1 MATAAEIEQQLAA
14 ARATLG
20 QLEANQGAV
29 LREVGVLN
37 AEKAELISTAGRLYQ
52 GGDPAGAKLL
62 REQAGALEDKAYALQ
77 TGPAAQALA
86 AEQAKIRTL
95 ENDLYRAQQ
104 KAEFDAKQASGP
116 TATAEVKESADGAT
130 QNPPTPPASTGRL
143 TTTEAATLAQ
153 NTETGTNPPVK
164 TLTQTQS
171 VPPPLPPGANTP
183 SEGRPGGEPGAAA
196 TGEDGASRA
205 NTKQILDT
213 VGNKPFEPKDNVL
226 DQYASYT
233 YNIGWYI
240 LTPEQYTKL
249 QTSAKP
255 SISQYNLL
263 MQSGGA
269 PAVQPDLIDA
279 SGRRNAASDPRSTT
293 YTGPAAAIGR
303 NPFFGLDY
311 YLDNVEL
318 TSTIAGKG
326 AGRANNV
333 GSLKFTVTEPAN
345 ITLINNLYKAVKQL
359 YPDTNATYS
368 DAYYALII
376 RFYGYDETG
385 KIVQARNGDNNNA
398 VVEKIIP
405 FKLSNIEFTVSNK
418 LVEYQ
423 VTAVGTP
430 YDIGFGSNL
439 GVIKEKIE
447 VSGATV
453 KDLMTKG
460 AGPVEVSPDDGRA
473 STTTPQT
480 LIIDG
485 TPNQELGGGTI
496 NSLGAGA

>member
-1 MATAAEIEQQLAA
+1 MATASELQAEIVRLQERLRIARNGLASLNRNLQSNQAILARYADEVATIPGQIAALQAQLAA
-14 ARATLG
+14 
-20 QLEANQGAV
+20 
-29 LREVGVLN
+29 
-37 AEKAELISTAGRLYQ
+37 
-52 GGDPAGAKLL
+52 
-62 REQAGALEDKAYALQ
+62 LQ
-77 TGPAAQALA
+77 TPTQTAASSVANSA
-86 AEQAKIRTL
+86 A
-95 ENDLYRAQQ
+95 
-104 KAEFDAKQASGP
+104 S
-116 TATAEVKESADGAT
+116 AT
-130 QNPPTPPASTGRL
+130 QNPAPAPSSTGRL
-143 TTTEAATLAQ
+143 TTNQAATLAQ
-153 NTETGTNPPVK
+153 NTESGTNPPVK
-164 TLTQTQS
+164 TLAQTQS
-171 VPPPLPPGANTP
+171 VPPANTGNET
-183 SEGRPGGEPGAAA
+183 EGRPSGEPGAGP

-293 YTGPAAAIGR
+293 YTGPAAAAGR

-311 YLDNVEL
+311 YLDNCEI
-318 TSTIAGKG
+318 TSSISGKG
-326 AGRANNV
+326 TGRANNI

-345 ITLINNLYKAVKQL
+345 ITLINNLYQAVKQL
-359 YPDTNATYS
+359 YPGTNATYS

-460 AGPVEVSPDDGRA
+460 AAPVAVSPDDGRA

-485 TPNQELGGGTI
+485 TANQEVGGGTI

>member
-1 MATAAEIEQQLAA
+1 M
-14 ARATLG
+14 
-20 QLEANQGAV
+20 
-29 LREVGVLN
+29 
-37 AEKAELISTAGRLYQ
+37 
-52 GGDPAGAKLL
+52 
-62 REQAGALEDKAYALQ
+62 
-77 TGPAAQALA
+77 
-86 AEQAKIRTL
+86 
-95 ENDLYRAQQ
+95 
-104 KAEFDAKQASGP
+104 
-116 TATAEVKESADGAT
+116 
-130 QNPPTPPASTGRL
+130 
-143 TTTEAATLAQ
+143 
-153 NTETGTNPPVK
+153 
-164 TLTQTQS
+164 
-171 VPPPLPPGANTP
+171 
-183 SEGRPGGEPGAAA
+183 
-196 TGEDGASRA
+196 
-205 NTKQILDT
+205 
-213 VGNKPFEPKDNVL
+213 L

-249 QTSAKP
+249 QTRAKP

-293 YTGPAAAIGR
+293 YTGPAAAAGR

-318 TSTIAGKG
+318 TSTIVGKG

-368 DAYYALII
+368 TAYYALVI

-385 KIVQARNGDNNNA
+385 KIVQASNGDNNNA

-405 FKLSNIEFTVSNK
+405 FLLSNIEFTVSNK

-423 VTAVGTP
+423 VTAVGAP

-460 AGPVEVSPDDGRA
+460 AAPVAVSPDDGRA

-480 LIIDG
+480 LINDG

>member
-1 MATAAEIEQQLAA
+1 MATASELQAEIARLQERLRIAQNGLASLNRNLQSNQAILARYANEVATIPGQIAALQAQLAA
-14 ARATLG
+14 
-20 QLEANQGAV
+20 
-29 LREVGVLN
+29 
-37 AEKAELISTAGRLYQ
+37 
-52 GGDPAGAKLL
+52 
-62 REQAGALEDKAYALQ
+62 LQ
-77 TGPAAQALA
+77 TPTQSAASSVANSA
-86 AEQAKIRTL
+86 AGT
-95 ENDLYRAQQ
+95 
-104 KAEFDAKQASGP
+104 
-116 TATAEVKESADGAT
+116 T
-130 QNPPTPPASTGRL
+130 QNPAPAPSSTGRL
-143 TTTEAATLAQ
+143 TTNQAATLAQ
-153 NTETGTNPPVK
+153 NTESGTNPPVK

-171 VPPPLPPGANTP
+171 VSPTYYENDGT
-183 SEGRPGGEPGAAA
+183 SSTEGRPGGAPGAGA

-205 NTKQILDT
+205 NTKQIIDT
-213 VGNKPFEPKDNVL
+213 VGNKPFQPKDNVL

-293 YTGPAAAIGR
+293 YAGPAAAIGR

-311 YLDNVEL
+311 YLDNFEL
-318 TSTIAGKG
+318 TSSIVGKG
-326 AGRANNV
+326 TGRANNV

-359 YPDTNATYS
+359 YPDTAATYS
-368 DAYYALII
+368 TAYYALVI

-405 FKLSNIEFTVSNK
+405 FNLSNIEFTVSNK

-460 AGPVEVSPDDGRA
+460 AAPVAVSPDDGRA

-485 TPNQELGGGTI
+485 TPNQEVGGGTI

>member
-1 MATAAEIEQQLAA
+1 MATRAEKQAELLRIQQEIAKMQGELARLEGFLADSRANPALADLIESQE
-14 ARATLG
+14 RTVTRTKEIIATLE
-20 QLEANQGAV
+20 QRAADVQAQIAAIPDEPPAQSAASSVAN
-29 LREVGVLN
+29 
-37 AEKAELISTAGRLYQ
+37 S
-52 GGDPAGAKLL
+52 
-62 REQAGALEDKAYALQ
+62 
-77 TGPAAQALA
+77 AA
-86 AEQAKIRTL
+86 
-95 ENDLYRAQQ
+95 
-104 KAEFDAKQASGP
+104 
-116 TATAEVKESADGAT
+116 GAT
-130 QNPPTPPASTGRL
+130 QNPAPAPASTGRL

-164 TLTQTQS
+164 TLTETQS
-171 VPPPLPPGANTP
+171 VSPTYYENDGT
-183 SEGRPGGEPGAAA
+183 SSTEGRPGGEPGVGAA
-196 TGEDGASRA
+196 GEDGASRA

-213 VGNKPFEPKDNVL
+213 VGNKPFQPKNNVL

-293 YTGPAAAIGR
+293 YTGPAAAPGR

-311 YLDNVEL
+311 YLDNFEL
-318 TSTIAGKG
+318 TSTILGKG

-368 DAYYALII
+368 TAYYALVI

-385 KIVQARNGDNNNA
+385 KIVQASNGDNNNA
-398 VVEKIIP
+398 IVEKIIP
-405 FKLSNIEFTVSNK
+405 FNLSNIEFTVSNK

-423 VTAVGTP
+423 VTAVGAP

-453 KDLMTKG
+453 KDLLTKG
-460 AGPVEVSPDDGRA
+460 STPPEVSPADGRKTVGELPMKQQAAIAAGTDYNLVNDDGMA
-473 STTTPQT
+473 F
-480 LIIDG
+480 
-485 TPNQELGGGTI
+485 GGGGLT
-496 NSLGAGA
+496 GA

>member
-1 MATAAEIEQQLAA
+1 
-14 ARATLG
+14 
-20 QLEANQGAV
+20 
-29 LREVGVLN
+29 
-37 AEKAELISTAGRLYQ
+37 
-52 GGDPAGAKLL
+52 
-62 REQAGALEDKAYALQ
+62 
-77 TGPAAQALA
+77 
-86 AEQAKIRTL
+86 
-95 ENDLYRAQQ
+95 
-104 KAEFDAKQASGP
+104 
-116 TATAEVKESADGAT
+116 
-130 QNPPTPPASTGRL
+130 
-143 TTTEAATLAQ
+143 
-153 NTETGTNPPVK
+153 
-164 TLTQTQS
+164 
-171 VPPPLPPGANTP
+171 
-183 SEGRPGGEPGAAA
+183 
-196 TGEDGASRA
+196 
-205 NTKQILDT
+205 
-213 VGNKPFEPKDNVL
+213 
-226 DQYASYT
+226 
-233 YNIGWYI
+233 
-240 LTPEQYTKL
+240 
-249 QTSAKP
+249 
-255 SISQYNLL
+255 

-293 YTGPAAAIGR
+293 YTGPASAAGR

-311 YLDNVEL
+311 YLDNFEL
-318 TSTIAGKG
+318 TSTISGKG
-326 AGRANNV
+326 TGRANNI
-333 GSLKFTVTEPAN
+333 GSLKYTVTEPAN

-359 YPDTNATYS
+359 YPGTNATYS

-460 AGPVEVSPDDGRA
+460 AAPVEVSPDDGRA

-480 LIIDG
+480 LVITGDAG
-485 TPNQELGGGTI
+485 QELGAGTT
-496 NSLGAGA
+496 SLLTGA

>member
-1 MATAAEIEQQLAA
+1 MATASELQAEIVRLQERLRIARNGLASLNRNLQSNQAILARYADEVATIPGQIAALQAQLAA
-14 ARATLG
+14 
-20 QLEANQGAV
+20 
-29 LREVGVLN
+29 
-37 AEKAELISTAGRLYQ
+37 
-52 GGDPAGAKLL
+52 
-62 REQAGALEDKAYALQ
+62 LQ
-77 TGPAAQALA
+77 TPTQTAASSVANSA
-86 AEQAKIRTL
+86 A
-95 ENDLYRAQQ
+95 
-104 KAEFDAKQASGP
+104 
-116 TATAEVKESADGAT
+116 GAT
-130 QNPPTPPASTGRL
+130 QNPAPAPSSTGRL
-143 TTTEAATLAQ
+143 TTNQAATLAQ
-153 NTETGTNPPVK
+153 NTESGTNPPVK

-171 VPPPLPPGANTP
+171 VSPTYYENDGT
-183 SEGRPGGEPGAAA
+183 SSTEGRPGGEPGAAA

-293 YTGPAAAIGR
+293 YTGPAAAAGR

-318 TSTIAGKG
+318 TSTIVGKG

-368 DAYYALII
+368 TAYYALVI

-385 KIVQARNGDNNNA
+385 KIVQASNGDNNNA

-405 FKLSNIEFTVSNK
+405 FLLSNIEFTVSNK

-423 VTAVGTP
+423 VTAVGAP

>member
-1 MATAAEIEQQLAA
+1 MAT
-14 ARATLG
+14 
-20 QLEANQGAV
+20 V
-29 LREVGVLN
+29 
-37 AEKAELISTAGRLYQ
+37 AELDARWEAQYQ
-52 GGDPAGAKLL
+52 IVLAL
-62 REQAGALEDKAYALQ
+62 RREL
-77 TGPAAQALA
+77 TAAQAAVAQSAAYQNGTEAERVALGQVGAVEAARLAFNAENQKLTALKKELDAAVA
-86 AEQAKIRTL
+86 AEA
-95 ENDLYRAQQ
+95 
-104 KAEFDAKQASGP
+104 AEKEATTSP
-116 TATAEVKESADGAT
+116 TASAATDVANSAAGAT
-130 QNPPTPPASTGRL
+130 QNPAAAPASTGRL

-171 VPPPLPPGANTP
+171 VPPANTGNET
-183 SEGRPGGEPGAAA
+183 EGRPGGEPGAGAK
-196 TGEDGASRA
+196 GEDGASRA

-213 VGNKPFEPKDNVL
+213 VGNKPFEPKNNVL

-293 YTGPAAAIGR
+293 YTGPAAAAGR

-318 TSTIAGKG
+318 TSTIVGKG

-368 DAYYALII
+368 TAYYALVI

-385 KIVQARNGDNNNA
+385 KIVQASNGDNNNA

-405 FKLSNIEFTVSNK
+405 FLLSNIEFTVSNK

-423 VTAVGTP
+423 VTAVGAP

-460 AGPVEVSPDDGRA
+460 AGPVEVSPDDGRKTVGELPMKQQA
-473 STTTPQT
+473 AIAAGTDYN
-480 LIIDG
+480 LVNDDG
-485 TPNQELGGGTI
+485 MAFGGGGLT
-496 NSLGAGA
+496 GA

>member
-1 MATAAEIEQQLAA
+1 MATASELQAEIARLQERLRIAQNGLASLNRNLQSNQAILARYANEVATIPGQIAALQAQLAA
-14 ARATLG
+14 
-20 QLEANQGAV
+20 
-29 LREVGVLN
+29 
-37 AEKAELISTAGRLYQ
+37 
-52 GGDPAGAKLL
+52 
-62 REQAGALEDKAYALQ
+62 LQ
-77 TGPAAQALA
+77 TPTQSAASSVANSA
-86 AEQAKIRTL
+86 AGT
-95 ENDLYRAQQ
+95 
-104 KAEFDAKQASGP
+104 
-116 TATAEVKESADGAT
+116 T
-130 QNPPTPPASTGRL
+130 QNPAPAPSSTGRL
-143 TTTEAATLAQ
+143 TTNQAATLAQ
-153 NTETGTNPPVK
+153 NTESGTNPPVK

-171 VPPPLPPGANTP
+171 VPPANTGNET
-183 SEGRPGGEPGAAA
+183 EGRPGGEPGAAA
-196 TGEDGASRA
+196 KGEDGASRA

-213 VGNKPFEPKDNVL
+213 VGNKPFEPKNNVL

-293 YTGPAAAIGR
+293 YTGPAAAAGR

-311 YLDNVEL
+311 YLDNFEL
-318 TSTIAGKG
+318 TSTIVGKG
-326 AGRANNV
+326 SGRANNV

-359 YPDTNATYS
+359 YPDTAATYS
-368 DAYYALII
+368 TAYYALVI

-385 KIVQARNGDNNNA
+385 KIVQASNGDNNNA

-405 FKLSNIEFTVSNK
+405 FNLSNIEFTVSNK

-423 VTAVGTP
+423 VTAVGAP

-485 TPNQELGGGTI
+485 TPNQDVGGGTI

>member
-1 MATAAEIEQQLAA
+1 MATASELQAEIARLQERLRIAQNGLASLNRNLQSNQAILARYANEVATIPGQIAALQAQLAA
-14 ARATLG
+14 
-20 QLEANQGAV
+20 
-29 LREVGVLN
+29 
-37 AEKAELISTAGRLYQ
+37 
-52 GGDPAGAKLL
+52 
-62 REQAGALEDKAYALQ
+62 LQ
-77 TGPAAQALA
+77 TPTQSAASSVANSA
-86 AEQAKIRTL
+86 AGT
-95 ENDLYRAQQ
+95 
-104 KAEFDAKQASGP
+104 
-116 TATAEVKESADGAT
+116 T
-130 QNPPTPPASTGRL
+130 QNPAPAPSSTGRL
-143 TTTEAATLAQ
+143 TTNQAATLAQ
-153 NTETGTNPPVK
+153 NTESGTNPPVK

-171 VPPPLPPGANTP
+171 VSPTYYENDGT
-183 SEGRPGGEPGAAA
+183 SSTEGRPGGAPGAGA

-205 NTKQILDT
+205 NTKQIIDT
-213 VGNKPFEPKDNVL
+213 VGNKPFQPKDNVL

-293 YTGPAAAIGR
+293 YTGPAAAAGR

-311 YLDNVEL
+311 YLDNCEI
-318 TSTIAGKG
+318 TSSISGKG
-326 AGRANNV
+326 TGRANNV

-359 YPDTNATYS
+359 YPGTNATYS

-460 AGPVEVSPDDGRA
+460 AAPVEVSPDDGRA

-485 TPNQELGGGTI
+485 TPNQDVGGGTI

>member
-1 MATAAEIEQQLAA
+1 MATASELQAEIARLQERLRIAQNGLASLNRNLQSNQAILARYANEVAIIPGQIAALQAQLA
-14 ARATLG
+14 
-20 QLEANQGAV
+20 
-29 LREVGVLN
+29 
-37 AEKAELISTAGRLYQ
+37 S
-52 GGDPAGAKLL
+52 
-62 REQAGALEDKAYALQ
+62 LQ
-77 TGPAAQALA
+77 TPTQSAASSVANSA
-86 AEQAKIRTL
+86 A
-95 ENDLYRAQQ
+95 
-104 KAEFDAKQASGP
+104 
-116 TATAEVKESADGAT
+116 GAT
-130 QNPPTPPASTGRL
+130 QNPASAPSSTGRL
-143 TTTEAATLAQ
+143 TTTQAATLAQ

-164 TLTQTQS
+164 TLRTTQS
-171 VPPPLPPGANTP
+171 VNPETGEQYTALAD
-183 SEGRPGGEPGAAA
+183 GRPGGEPGVGAV
-196 TGEDGASRA
+196 GEDGASRA

-213 VGNKPFEPKDNVL
+213 VGNKPFEPKNNVL

-293 YTGPAAAIGR
+293 YTGPAAAAGR

-311 YLDNVEL
+311 YLDNFEL
-318 TSTIAGKG
+318 TSTIVGKG
-326 AGRANNV
+326 SGRANNV

-359 YPDTNATYS
+359 YPDTAATYS
-368 DAYYALII
+368 TAYYALVI

-385 KIVQARNGDNNNA
+385 KIVQASNGDNNNA

-405 FKLSNIEFTVSNK
+405 FNLSNIEFTVSNK

-423 VTAVGTP
+423 VTAVGAP

-485 TPNQELGGGTI
+485 TPNQDVGGGTI

>member
-1 MATAAEIEQQLAA
+1 MATASELQAEIARLQERLRIAQNGLASLNRNLQSNQAILARYANEVATIPGQIAALQAQLAA
-14 ARATLG
+14 
-20 QLEANQGAV
+20 
-29 LREVGVLN
+29 
-37 AEKAELISTAGRLYQ
+37 
-52 GGDPAGAKLL
+52 
-62 REQAGALEDKAYALQ
+62 LQ
-77 TGPAAQALA
+77 TPTQSAASSVANSA
-86 AEQAKIRTL
+86 A
-95 ENDLYRAQQ
+95 
-104 KAEFDAKQASGP
+104 
-116 TATAEVKESADGAT
+116 GAT
-130 QNPPTPPASTGRL
+130 QNPAPAPSSTGRV
-143 TTTEAATLAQ
+143 TTNQAATLAQ
-153 NTETGTNPPVK
+153 NTESGTNPPVK

-171 VPPPLPPGANTP
+171 VSPTYYENDGT
-183 SEGRPGGEPGAAA
+183 SSTEGRPGGAPGAGA

-213 VGNKPFEPKDNVL
+213 VGNKPFQPKDNVL

-293 YTGPAAAIGR
+293 YTGPAAAAGR

-318 TSTIAGKG
+318 TSTIVGKG

-368 DAYYALII
+368 TAYYALVI

-385 KIVQARNGDNNNA
+385 KIVQASNGDNNNA

-405 FKLSNIEFTVSNK
+405 FLLSNIEFTVSNK

-423 VTAVGTP
+423 VTAVGAP

>member
-1 MATAAEIEQQLAA
+1 MATASELQAEIARLQERLRIAQNGLASLNRNLQSNQAILARYANEVATIPGQIAALQAQLAA
-14 ARATLG
+14 
-20 QLEANQGAV
+20 
-29 LREVGVLN
+29 
-37 AEKAELISTAGRLYQ
+37 
-52 GGDPAGAKLL
+52 
-62 REQAGALEDKAYALQ
+62 LQ
-77 TGPAAQALA
+77 TPTQSAASSVANSA
-86 AEQAKIRTL
+86 A
-95 ENDLYRAQQ
+95 
-104 KAEFDAKQASGP
+104 
-116 TATAEVKESADGAT
+116 GAT
-130 QNPPTPPASTGRL
+130 QNPAPAPSSTGRL
-143 TTTEAATLAQ
+143 TTNQAATLAQ
-153 NTETGTNPPVK
+153 NTESGTNPPVK

-171 VPPPLPPGANTP
+171 VSPTYYENDGT
-183 SEGRPGGEPGAAA
+183 SSTEGRPGGAPGAGA

-213 VGNKPFEPKDNVL
+213 VGNKPFQPKDNVL

-293 YTGPAAAIGR
+293 YTGPAAAAGR

-318 TSTIAGKG
+318 TSTIVGKG

-368 DAYYALII
+368 TAYYALVI

-385 KIVQARNGDNNNA
+385 KIVQASNGDNNNA

-405 FKLSNIEFTVSNK
+405 FLLSNIEFTVSNK

-423 VTAVGTP
+423 VTAVGAP

-485 TPNQELGGGTI
+485 TPNQDVGGGTI